1 MGGLSRSILSPARSV
16 LALVA
21 SSFLLWLVLSAAAR
35 GQEQMPVT
43 VVVARQ
49 GAVTEKIPVVGS
61 LAAREEVEVHP
72 LVEGRA
78 IDKILVEVG
87 QRVEKGQP
95 LALVDTTEALML
107 LDKNAVSILRA
118 RAAMQV
124 EASRLDVA
132 LVTETQARR
141 VLERSRALQPRGAVS
156 QQLLDEHENAHARA
170 LAELGLARQSVAL
183 AEADMELVARERREI
198 ELTIERSTV
207 RAPEAGLVL
216 RRSARIGAMTSA
228 STAPLFVIARDAVV
242 EFVAQVTE
250 TSFMRIGEGMRAEIS
265 LSGYEGFLG
274 GTVRLNAAGLDAVT
288 RSGEVRVELDDS
300 AGLKPGAFAR
310 GSINAS
316 ARRNILLP
324 GSAVKTA
331 GGRSNVFVVRDG
343 VIDLRQ
349 VTTGARQEGLVEIVE
364 GISDGEM
371 VVLKSGGFLK
381 AEDRV
386 RPVVAASDRPP
397 ADHLAAFAMEEH
409 EVAR

>member
-1 MGGLSRSILSPARSV
+1 MGGLSRSILFPARSV

-132 LVTETQARR
+132 SVTETQARR

-228 STAPLFVIARDAVV
+228 STVPLFVIARDAVV

-265 LSGYEGFLG
+265 LSGYEGSLG
-274 GTVRLNAAGLDAVT
+274 GTVRLNAAGLDAAT

-300 AGLKPGAFAR
+300 AGLKPGAFVR